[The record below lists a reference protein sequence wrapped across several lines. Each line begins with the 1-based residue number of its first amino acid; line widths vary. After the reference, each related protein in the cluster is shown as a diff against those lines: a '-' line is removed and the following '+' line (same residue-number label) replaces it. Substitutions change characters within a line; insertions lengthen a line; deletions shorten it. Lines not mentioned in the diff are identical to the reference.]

1 MAASLQNAFLGLLIQ
16 VYKYELIST
25 FNFFTLSLSFN
36 LSLVLFLVTSILVE
50 AIQFGMKWI
59 WSESVSLSKKR
70 TNK

>member
-16 VYKYELIST
+16 VYKHELIST

-50 AIQFGMKWI
+50 AIQSGMKWI